1 MTVGS
6 FTILLVFNADEFAMS
21 DDTDTVI
28 DRVDTATSSLS
39 GTQLAI
45 AVALVAALG
54 YTLLFVQDPLVH
66 DSLHNFRHSAG
77 ITCH

>member
-1 MTVGS
+1 MQ
-6 FTILLVFNADEFAMS
+6 
-21 DDTDTVI
+21 DDTDTTRTTDGVY
-28 DRVDTATSSLS
+28 DRIERARASLT
-39 GTQLAI
+39 GPQIAI

-54 YTLLFVQDPLVH
+54 FTLLFVQDPMLH